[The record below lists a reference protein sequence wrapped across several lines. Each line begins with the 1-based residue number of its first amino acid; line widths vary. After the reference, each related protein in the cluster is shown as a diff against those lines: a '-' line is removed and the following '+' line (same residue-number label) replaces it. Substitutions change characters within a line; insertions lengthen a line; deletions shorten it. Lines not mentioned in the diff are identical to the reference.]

1 MADDLGDHGDLG
13 DLGDRNHGDCGEDW
27 SLVIVGLVFGRVA
40 LCPVDN
46 ERGFAF

>member
-1 MADDLGDHGDLG
+1 MVDDLGDHGDS
-13 DLGDRNHGDCGEDW
+13 DRNHGDCG
-27 SLVIVGLVFGRVA
+27 GGCVFDRVA